1 MHHWSA
7 WRRSD
12 AAPKLNWP
20 SLPFLTQLTVHCLD
34 TSTQTFFSHLASI
47 DKCTLPINC
56 FSGEGKIGPERKRKN
71 NTVQCLLCV
80 LFQQQKIANVNLQ
93 NNFLLCCR
101 LKSNNKMHLKSSF
114 SNRRYILELTGSV
127 SRKRS
132 EPAAKAV
139 LMYTGSSNY
148 FQCCKVSISFP
159 SLLPPPF
166 ILPEKEIKQKG
177 EGNKKVQHTIL
188 WLPTWVNICFQ
199 LAGWAFQQ
207 QQQQLLLSTL

>member
-1 MHHWSA
+1 
-7 WRRSD
+7 
-12 AAPKLNWP
+12 
-20 SLPFLTQLTVHCLD
+20 
-34 TSTQTFFSHLASI
+34 
-47 DKCTLPINC
+47 
-56 FSGEGKIGPERKRKN
+56 
-71 NTVQCLLCV
+71 
-80 LFQQQKIANVNLQ
+80 
-93 NNFLLCCR
+93 
-101 LKSNNKMHLKSSF
+101 MHLKSSF

-199 LAGWAFQQ
+199 LAG
-207 QQQQLLLSTL
+207 